1 MMVFKR
7 AVSLLIIVF
16 LLVSIIPLKTTAAQE
31 PTAVDMEITVYQAV
45 YSYYTEL
52 EKGAKGVDC
61 RVSAIKIEPPA
72 PFKLNPQ
79 FGLEEIKI
87 TANGIY
93 DETSKFDVTEEGES
107 LVLRLKNSD
116 SGMDQPYYRLRETTM
131 YSIYIPQGFFIDS
144 QSNEVNRAINFSFVT
159 ASEDM
164 SLDDILVGSSPEN
177 GAYGVDHNTN
187 TIEFVFVDDIQI
199 DPDTISGRISITTSP
214 VYPGIPGYEAD
225 SIDNYNIYAQQNR
238 LVLEA
243 KDGAGLKDFAK
254 YQVVLEE
261 GAVKLADSPDV
272 KITNDRH
279 IITFTTDRML
289 INTYPENNQQKV
301 EIEPTIQFEFKHP
314 IEILDKTLI
323 SLSSGAEEVEVDE
336 DNITVSGDTT
346 LVIEINDLEGQQY
359 PLRKN
364 TLYRVTVGEGA
375 VRFRDYPGIL
385 NREMELWF
393 ITGNGGQSPHVTRF
407 SSNIEGTDDITSLMA
422 THLSSDGSIFIHF
435 DREIRWDKHTAHLP
449 PLEGIRLYKIPGAT
463 KKGYSKEGMLYDA
476 EYTFDSSGISVV
488 QKEEVVVE
496 KAEIIQANIL
506 RIDPKYPL
514 LPLNKYRLTIDRELI
529 EDTMGYNI
537 QQDIDV
543 TFWTK
548 EAEEPVEAYWTGI
561 QSDET
566 VDLREDADAPYKSY
580 TLFGAPRYDSSNPIV
595 LLVDGEVIKKAGDDN
610 AFDRITLVEG
620 YDTNVGVDF
629 QEYRLE
635 YYFQDGTKKT
645 KLYLYPARPL
655 DYGKYY
661 RLNIAGD
668 VFQTRSGNYLKPLEL
683 SFVTSRKKDAAKGI
697 YGLYNNIIRVTDFVE
712 GEVSFSI
719 RGFNF
724 NENIAKVTLIPIS
737 GNAAEY
743 GYPIVVD
750 SEDVDFENS
759 TLLVVKL
766 RGEAAR
772 DLSKESHTGEYR
784 VVVNFDDNSPYQ
796 QLDSGVSHLTILS
809 KGRPAIKGK
818 FPDEDDRWY
827 DEKSLHP
834 RVIDGVTRYFIKIT
848 FEDIDGSLRFN
859 DLNGLSLINTS
870 TVYPE
875 GSSRASLVDSEFIYF
890 IQNLEDSAKQ
900 DYISTYIFN
909 KNETARE
916 AYLYIP
922 VEPLRPNTTYTV
934 TINSNI
940 VYFSDVA
947 GEESGNSA
955 LTWSF
960 TTMTPPVV
968 NSISPGSVPEDY
980 DEDEPIVIKGD
991 FFYSETI
998 KVYFNEIMAE
1008 DVRVKENEETG
1019 EKYLEVYLPFGRNR
1033 LEPGIYTVTVQ
1044 NDANHSRKVFGSF
1057 SVIKKGKYVPEAGN
1071 VVKKKEKVGDVVA
1084 ERSRSR
1090 DTLFLKS
1097 RYVDERRLELD
1108 LDELMGEDVL
1118 VRRIKFEG
1126 DRRDSIDALET
1137 HSKWAD
1143 IILYGLTLD
1152 YPSLDDE
1159 ITLNLGRTEPLVV
1172 QAIRSKLRGVTI
1184 RSEFIQVT
1192 GENFKVNQIALVIP
1206 FDSSDGS
1213 NLKALRYD
1221 TTTRSWSETSF
1232 YVDKTTKRVT
1242 VFSEKPG
1249 IFVIV
1254 E

>member
-1 MMVFKR
+1 MTVFKR
-7 AVSLLIIVF
+7 AVSLLITVF
-16 LLVSIIPLKTTAAQE
+16 LLVSIIPLEVIEAQE

-45 YSYYTEL
+45 YSDYTEL
-52 EKGAKGVDC
+52 EEGAKGVDC
-61 RVSAIKIEPPA
+61 RVTAIKIEPQA
-72 PFKLNPQ
+72 PFELNPQ
-79 FGLEEIKI
+79 TAMEGIKI

-93 DETSKFDVTEEGES
+93 DETPKFDITEEGKS
-107 LVLRLKNSD
+107 IVLKLRNSD
-116 SGMDQPYYRLRETTM
+116 SGMAQPYYRLQETSL
-131 YSIYIPQGFFIDS
+131 YNIYIPQGLFINS

-164 SLDDILVGSSPEN
+164 SIDDILVRSSPEN
-177 GAYGVDHNTN
+177 GAYEVDYSTS

-199 DPDTISGRISITTSP
+199 DPVTISDQVSIITNP

-225 SIDNYNIYAQQNR
+225 SIDNYNIYAEQNR

-243 KDGAGLKDFAK
+243 KDGTGLKDFAE
-254 YQVVLEE
+254 YQVVLEQ

-272 KITNDRH
+272 EITNGRYTL
-279 IITFTTDRML
+279 IFTTDRML
-289 INTYPENNQQKV
+289 VTTYPEDNQEEV
-301 EIEPTIQFEFKHP
+301 EVEPTIQFEFKHP
-314 IEILDKTLI
+314 IEILDKALI
-323 SLSSGAEEVEVDE
+323 SLSSGAEEVEIDE

-375 VRFRDYPGIL
+375 VRFKDYPGIF

-393 ITGNGGQSPHVTRF
+393 ITGDGGQSPHVTRF
-407 SSNIEGTDDITSLMA
+407 SSNIEGTDDITSLTG

-435 DREIRWDKHTAHLP
+435 DRKIRWDKHTAHLP
-449 PLEGIRLYKIPGAT
+449 PLEGIRLYKIPGAS
-463 KKGYSKEGMLYDA
+463 KKAYSGEGMLYDA
-476 EYTFDSSGISVV
+476 EYTFDSSGVSVI
-488 QKEEVVVE
+488 QQEEVVVE
-496 KAEIIQANIL
+496 KVEIVEGNIL
-506 RIDPKYPL
+506 RIDLKYPL
-514 LPLNKYRLTIDRELI
+514 LWLNNYRLTVDKELI

-543 TFWTK
+543 TLWTR
-548 EAEEPVEAYWTGI
+548 EAEEPAGAYWAGI
-561 QSDET
+561 QSEGT
-566 VDLREDADAPYKSY
+566 VDIKEDADAPYKSY

-595 LLVDGEVIKKAGDDN
+595 LLIDGEVIKKAGDDD

-620 YDTNVGVDF
+620 YDTEARVDF

-635 YYFQDGTKKT
+635 YYFQNGTKKT
-645 KLYLYPARPL
+645 KLYLYPAQPL

-661 RLNIAGD
+661 RLNIAGN
-668 VFQTRSGNYLKPLEL
+668 VFHTRSGIYLEPLEL
-683 SFVTSRKKDAAKGI
+683 SFVTSTKRDAAKGI
-697 YGLYNNIIRVTDFVE
+697 YGLQNSIIRVTDFIE

-724 NENIAKVTLIPIS
+724 NENIAKVTLIPVS

-743 GYPIVVD
+743 GYTIVVD
-750 SEDVDFENS
+750 GSDVDFENS

-766 RGEAAR
+766 RGEAAQ
-772 DLSKESHTGEYR
+772 DLSKESRTGEYR
-784 VVVNFDDNSPYQ
+784 VLVNFDDDSPYQ
-796 QLDSGVSHLTILS
+796 QVDSGVSYLTVLS
-809 KGRPAIKGK
+809 KGRPTVKRK

-827 DEKSLHP
+827 DEKSLNP

-848 FEDIDGSLRFN
+848 FDDIEGTLRFN

-875 GSSRASLVDSEFIYF
+875 GGSRASLVDSEFIYF

-900 DYISTYIFN
+900 NYISSYIFN

-947 GEESGNSA
+947 GGESGNSA

-991 FFYSETI
+991 FFYSETMQ
-998 KVYFNEIMAE
+998 VYFNEIRARR
-1008 DVRVKENEETG
+1008 VRVRENEDTE
-1019 EKYLEVYLPFGRNR
+1019 EKYLEVYLPDGQDR
-1033 LEPGIYTVTVQ
+1033 LEPGIYKVTVQ
-1044 NDANHSRKVFGSF
+1044 NDANHKMEVFGSF
-1057 SVIKKGKYVPEAGN
+1057 SVVKRGGYVSEAGYL
-1071 VVKKKEKVGDVVA
+1071 VKKREKVGDVVA
-1084 ERSRSR
+1084 ERGQSR

-1097 RYVDERRLELD
+1097 GYANERRLELD

-1126 DRRDSIDALET
+1126 HRRDSIGALET
-1137 HSKWAD
+1137 RSKWAD

-1152 YPSLDDE
+1152 YPSQDDE

-1172 QAIRSKLRGVTI
+1172 QSIRSKLRGVTI

-1192 GENFKVNQIALVIP
+1192 GENFKVNRIALVIP
-1206 FDSSDGS
+1206 FDNSDGS

-1232 YVDKTTKRVT
+1232 YVDKTTRRVT